1 MKKFALPKKPGMS
14 QEKFDKVC
22 AEIWE
27 HTCSGG
33 QYELVVRHLATVKG
47 LQAAIVRGKH
57 TVDLVIR
64 VKQADGTVKTLK
76 CEIKSGTGICAEV
89 GAKFGDHITNYGPEV
104 VYPNADLVIFAP
116 GASDMDSLDRVL
128 YESLVMTPQRFV
140 QFAIENSGKRKH
152 GFETAFKLAVDN
164 KGLRAKNEA
173 IPARPVLDKQGNPV
187 LDEDGNVK
195 TTKRGLDRWTDCI
208 VLQEAYNDQLCE
220 AVLVNAEDDPTLG
233 QWLEDIGRYGEDW
246 DE

>member
-1 MKKFALPKKPGMS
+1 MKQFTLPKKAGMS
-14 QEKFDKVC
+14 AERFAQIER
-22 AEIWE
+22 EIWE

-47 LQAAIVRGKH
+47 LQVALVRGKH
-57 TVDLVIR
+57 CTDLVIR
-64 VKQADGTVKTLK
+64 VKYPDGTVKTLK
-76 CEIKSGTGICAEV
+76 VEIKSGTGICAEV
-89 GAKFGDHITNYGPEV
+89 GAKLGDHITNYGPEV

-140 QFAIENSGKRKH
+140 EFAIENSGKRKH

-164 KGLRAKNEA
+164 KGLRAKNDA

-195 TTKRGLDRWTDCI
+195 MTKRGIDRWTDCI

-220 AVLVNAEDDPTLG
+220 AVLVNADGDTTLG
-233 QWLEDIGRYGEDW
+233 QWLEDIGRYDESW